1 MSRITSSANLY
12 KNEND
17 SQELTSVKMFTQ
29 YNFIEG
35 IYTSKY
41 IRRYEP

>member
-1 MSRITSSANLY
+1 MILTLWPRNLIA
-12 KNEND
+12 D

-41 IRRYEP
+41 IHKYEP